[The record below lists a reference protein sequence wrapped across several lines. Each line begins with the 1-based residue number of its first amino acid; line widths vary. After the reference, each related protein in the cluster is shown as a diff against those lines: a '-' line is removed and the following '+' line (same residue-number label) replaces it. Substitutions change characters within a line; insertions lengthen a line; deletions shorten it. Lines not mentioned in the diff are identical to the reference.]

1 MIYVVNEVT
10 DPYFNL
16 ALEEYVLD
24 YLDVAK
30 EYLLLWRNRPTVVVG
45 KYQNTLE
52 EINKEY
58 IKEKKIN
65 VVRRNSGGGAVYH
78 DLGNL
83 NYTFIIKDKQVEKL
97 DFSKYIAPIIKAL
110 QDWGIAAE
118 FTSRNDITVAGKKI
132 SGNSQYIKENKVL
145 HHGTLLFA
153 TNLGELELA
162 LKISP
167 DKIIS
172 KGIKSIRSRVAN
184 IKEYLPEDVNIQ
196 DFRDMLLSYLF
207 KGAENISQYKL
218 SPQDLETINRLRE
231 EKYLCWQWNY
241 GESPKFNIK
250 KAHKYRHGKLETRIY
265 VEDGVIKQCKFWG
278 DFFGTGDLAE
288 VESRLINRRYTE
300 VEIKQALAPL
310 NINKYFVNFTL
321 DELLKCIT

>member
-1 MIYVVNEVT
+1 MIYVVNEAT

-288 VESRLINRRYTE
+288 VENRLINRRYTE

>member
-1 MIYVVNEVT
+1 MIYVVNEAT

>member
-1 MIYVVNEVT
+1 MIYVVNEAT

-250 KAHKYRHGKLETRIY
+250 KVHKYRHGKLETRIY